1 MRLFFLILVALGVG
15 AALGH
20 YGPGLVRGSDQT
32 EFTFAAPDPDPKYVK
47 SPKPG
52 ESYACDPLAGGNVL
66 LTVAS
71 GAAAYG
77 EAAGYKCNIKHSL
90 QLGKD
95 GSAEPRALGDLKIEF
110 VIDRASGRMLGGTA
124 SAVWRYEVLDRGSDK
139 QSSKVLYTSHAG
151 FLHIQLLQ
159 IEEFQDGP
167 VKPFLIVDS
176 TEVHNLHPSPVAPL
190 VVLMPPIHW

>member
-1 MRLFFLILVALGVG
+1 MIRFVVF
-15 AALGH
+15 
-20 YGPGLVRGSDQT
+20 GL
-32 EFTFAAPDPDPKYVK
+32 
-47 SPKPG
+47 
-52 ESYACDPLAGGNVL
+52 L
-66 LTVAS
+66 LTVAG

-95 GSAEPRALGDLKIEF
+95 GAAEPRALGDLKIEF

-124 SAVWRYEVLDRGSDK
+124 ATVWKYEVLDYGSSQ
-139 QSSKVLYTSHAG
+139 QSYKVLYTSQAG

-159 IEEFQDGP
+159 IEEFEDGP

-176 TEVHNLHPSPVAPL
+176 TEVHTGTCTHFQ
-190 VVLMPPIHW
+190 